1 MPRHSIIVHAHLY
14 QPPREDPWLDLVEQ
28 EHSALP
34 FHDWNT
40 RIALDCYRPLAAARL
55 LTPTGRI
62 RDILSTYRHLS
73 FNVGP
78 TLLEWLDAHAPD
90 VVSAL
95 LAADQ
100 ESRLRLGVGNA
111 VAMPFHH
118 VILPL
123 ASPDDRRTEIRWGIA
138 DFRRRFG
145 RHPEGM
151 WLPETAVDEDTLA
164 LLAEEGIAFTILAPH
179 QVENPPEDGLPLR
192 FRAGGGREIALMVYD
207 GALAHEVAF
216 GPLLQNADVWTER
229 MLLRSRAGEGP
240 SVTSLAA
247 DGETWGHHHPF
258 GEMALARM
266 LDQAIRDT
274 TVRVENFGSLL
285 ARHPPTTEARLV
297 GPSSWSC
304 AHGVGRWQT
313 NCGCRLVAGTDQS
326 WRAPLRQALD
336 HLSRVMHSRFEEEMH
351 AWVPDPAAARDALE
365 GRHPA
370 ATMSTRVRELLEME
384 RNLLR
389 MYTSCGWF
397 FDDVGG
403 LETLICLR
411 YAARAVDLGG
421 WPEVEP
427 PFLELL
433 DTARGNDPLVPSAG
447 HVWRQ
452 RVRQAVPPHV
462 RAAGA
467 AALTEA
473 VTGALPSRIG
483 AWAPSRRGDGTLQ
496 VEDARTGTLH
506 LWQTEIPHPVGPGIP
521 CLVAG
526 QEWTGRVFFPDLPE
540 VTRHDLRRRWIP
552 ALRRQVLSP
561 PEWDAFSN
569 GDADG
574 GATAARAL
582 LRLVQAEPL
591 DPHSL
596 QRALDLLTLEDV
608 TVPFEAQTLFFHR
621 VRNASA
627 GVRLSLARFADAF
640 ALDPALFAEPDLHD

>member
-1 MPRHSIIVHAHLY
+1 MSRHSIIVHAHLY

-40 RIALDCYRPLAAARL
+40 RITLDCYRPLAAARL
-55 LTPTGRI
+55 LTPGGRI
-62 RDILSTYRHLS
+62 RQILNTYHHMS

-78 TLLEWLDAHAPD
+78 TLLDWLDSHAPD
-90 VVSAL
+90 VVAAL
-95 LAADQ
+95 VMADR
-100 ESRLRLGVGNA
+100 ESRQRLGVGNA

-123 ASPDDRRTEIRWGIA
+123 ASREDRRTEIRWGIA

-151 WLPETAVDEDTLA
+151 WLPETAVDEETLA

-179 QVENPPEDGLPLR
+179 QVENPPDDGLPLR

-207 GALAHEVAF
+207 GPLAHDVAF
-216 GPLLQNADVWTER
+216 GPLIQNAEAWIER
-229 MLLRSRAGEGP
+229 MLLRSRSGAAP
-240 SVTSLAA
+240 SATSLAA

-258 GEMALARM
+258 GEMALAR
-266 LDQAIRDT
+266 LLEQVGRDDD
-274 TVRVENFGSLL
+274 VRVENYGSLL
-285 ARHPPTTEARLV
+285 ARHSPRIEARLI

-313 NCGCRLVAGTDQS
+313 NCGCRLVAGTEQS

-336 HLSRVMHSRFEEEMH
+336 HLRQVMQTRSHDELR
-351 AWVPDPAAARDALE
+351 ALVPDPAVARDGLG
-365 GRHPA
+365 GRPPDRTLPIRA
-370 ATMSTRVRELLEME
+370 RELLEME

-397 FDDVGG
+397 FDDVAG

-411 YAARAVDLGG
+411 YAARAIDLGG
-421 WPEVEP
+421 WPDVEP
-427 PFLELL
+427 QLLEIL
-433 DTARGNDPLVPSAG
+433 DTAHGNAPLVPSAG
-447 HVWRQ
+447 HLWRH
-452 RVRQAVPPHV
+452 RVRRAPPPEA

-467 AALTEA
+467 AAATETG
-473 VTGALPSRIG
+473 TGALPSRIG
-483 AWAPSRRGDGTLQ
+483 AWAMSRRADGMLH
-496 VEDARTGTLH
+496 VEDARTGVCH
-506 LWQTEIPHPVGPGIP
+506 AWQVEIPLPTGPGVA
-521 CLVAG
+521 CRVAG
-526 QEWTGRVFFPDLPE
+526 ERWHGRVSFADFPE

-561 PEWDAFSN
+561 SERDALSN

-574 GATAARAL
+574 GTTAARAL
-582 LRLVQAEPL
+582 VRLVQAEPL

-596 QRALDLLTLEDV
+596 QRALDLLTLEDMKI
-608 TVPFEAQTLFFHR
+608 PFEAQTHFFHR
-621 VRNASA
+621 ARNASPA
-627 GVRLSLARFADAF
+627 VRMSLAPFADAF
-640 ALDPALFAEPDLHD
+640 EVDPGLFAESARDG